1 MKSSNVIYRFVEL
14 NKNDDV
20 KKYFNKNDM
29 LITSKSAA

>member
-20 KKYFNKNDM
+20 IFFFNKNDM
-29 LITSKSAA
+29 LITSKSAT